1 MWSRKRNVLL
11 CIITLISGAAALG
24 LAGQLSGQNASTAA
38 EAPSGYDNQPNGLTD
53 AATFTSDRMSFE
65 EIEGIGEGLGPIFNA
80 QSCRECHQNPVTGSS
95 SQVKELRAGH
105 QNLNGNFVGATATLA
120 DGAVTIPN
128 RSLINQRAICPAVD
142 TITVNGQQQLF
153 NFPQTQGQERITTAE
168 TIQTLRSSLSTLGDG
183 FIESIPDQAILNLA
197 SSQCTRTGG
206 AICGEAVHV
215 PVLEANG
222 ALAVG
227 RFGWKDQHASLL
239 SFSSD
244 AYLNEMG
251 ISNRLAPNN
260 VDVTKVC
267 KVTTDPEDSEVDS
280 DGFNDVDHFA
290 RFMRASKVPP
300 RDLAL
305 ANSSDG
311 ITGANFF
318 HNIGCDNCHV
328 SSITTAAPGTPV
340 AGGAFVVPG
349 ALGNKIIHPYSDF
362 LLHNVGTGDGIV
374 QNGPQDTAQKLR
386 TPPLWGVRTR
396 TELLH
401 DGRSTTF
408 FDTIQ
413 QHRGEA
419 SGVIGN
425 FNRLTPTQQNQL
437 ITFLRSL

>member
-1 MWSRKRNVLL
+1 MGFKKTMVCVCLL
-11 CIITLISGAAALG
+11 TG
-24 LAGQLSGQNASTAA
+24 LAMALAMAGQSSGQNSSTVT

-53 AATFTSDRMSFE
+53 AATFTMDRGKFE
-65 EIEGIGEGLGPIFNA
+65 ETEAIGDGLGPIFNA

-105 QNLNGNFVGATATLA
+105 QDFQGNFVGATATLA
-120 DGAVTIPN
+120 DGTVTIAN

-142 TITVNGQQQLF
+142 TITVNGQPQSF
-153 NFPQTQGQERITTAE
+153 SFPQTQGQERISTAE
-168 TIQTLRSSLSTLGDG
+168 TIRVFRMSLNALGDG
-183 FIESIPDQAILNLA
+183 FIESIADQTLLNLA
-197 SSQCTRTGG
+197 SSQCSRTNG

-222 ALAVG
+222 GLAVG

-251 ISNRLAPNN
+251 ISNRLPPNN
-260 VDVTKVC
+260 VDVTRLCDVIP
-267 KVTTDPEDSEVDS
+267 DPNDNTPDSE
-280 DGFNDVDHFA
+280 GLNDIDHFA
-290 RFMRASKVPP
+290 RFMRATKVPP
-300 RDLAL
+300 RDTAL

-311 ITGANFF
+311 VAGASLF
-318 HNIGCDNCHV
+318 HNVGCDICHV
-328 SSITTAAPGTPV
+328 SSIATAPTGTAV
-340 AGGAFVVPG
+340 AAGAFIVPDS
-349 ALGNKIIHPYSDF
+349 LGNKVIHPYSDF
-362 LLHNVGTGDGIV
+362 LLHDVGTGDGIV
-374 QNGPQDTAQKLR
+374 QTGGQETAHKMR

-401 DGRSTTF
+401 DGRTVTF

-413 QHRGEA
+413 RHRNEA
-419 SGVIGN
+419 QPVTNN
-425 FNRLTPTQQNQL
+425 FNSLSTTQQNQL

>member
-1 MWSRKRNVLL
+1 MWFKKSTVYVCLL
-11 CIITLISGAAALG
+11 TSSAMALAM
-24 LAGQLSGQNASTAA
+24 AGKSSGQNSSNAT

-53 AATFTSDRMSFE
+53 TATFTMDRGKFE
-65 EIEGIGEGLGPIFNA
+65 ETEAIGDGLGPIFNA

-105 QNLNGNFVGATATLA
+105 PDGHGNFVAATATLA
-120 DGAVTIPN
+120 AGTVTIAN

-142 TITVNGQQQLF
+142 TITVDGQPQSF
-153 NFPQTQGQERITTAE
+153 SFPQTQGQERISTAE
-168 TIQTLRSSLSTLGDG
+168 TIRAFRMSLNTLGDG
-183 FIESIPDQAILNLA
+183 FIESIADQTLLDLA
-197 SSQCTRTGG
+197 SSQCSRTRG

-251 ISNRLAPNN
+251 ISNRLPPND
-260 VDVTKVC
+260 VDVTRLCDVIP
-267 KVTTDPEDSEVDS
+267 DPNDHDLDSE
-280 DGFNDVDHFA
+280 GFTDMDHFA
-290 RFMRASKVPP
+290 RFMRATKVPP
-300 RDLAL
+300 RDTAL
-305 ANSSDG
+305 ATSLVG
-311 ITGANFF
+311 IAGAGLF
-318 HNIGCDNCHV
+318 HSTGCDFCHV
-328 SSITTAAPGTPV
+328 SSITTAPTGTAV
-340 AGGAFVVPG
+340 AAGAFIVPDS
-349 ALGNKIIHPYSDF
+349 LGNKIIHPYSDF
-362 LLHNVGTGDGIV
+362 LLHDVGTGDGIV
-374 QNGPQDTAQKLR
+374 QTGGQETARKLR

-401 DGRSTTF
+401 DGRSATF

-413 QHRGEA
+413 RHRGEA
-419 SGVIGN
+419 SPVIDN
-425 FNRLTPTQQNQL
+425 FNRLNPAQQNQL